1 MMNIELKNIE
11 FRRLHFCIGHSPFD
25 ILRFAFQRLFHDVEL
40 ADLAEV
46 MTVNGKRDR
55 QRE

>member
-1 MMNIELKNIE
+1 MSNIE
-11 FRRLHFCIGHSPFD
+11 FRRLHFYIEHSTFD
-25 ILRFAFQRLFHDVEL
+25 ILRFAFQRLFQDVEL

-55 QRE
+55 ERE